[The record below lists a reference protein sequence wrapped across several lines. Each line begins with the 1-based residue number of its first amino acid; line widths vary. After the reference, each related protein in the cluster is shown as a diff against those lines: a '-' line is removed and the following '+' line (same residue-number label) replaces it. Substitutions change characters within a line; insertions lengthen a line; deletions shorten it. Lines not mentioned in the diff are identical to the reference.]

1 MQEIIK
7 LKHPSEVQL
16 DQLIDIWLTSNLEAH
31 NFIDSKYWLDN
42 KKLVRKAFLDAELY
56 VVEIKQR
63 IVGFAGLQD
72 NYIAGIFINNDYRR
86 QGIGHVLLNQ
96 LKQTHAQLTL
106 SVYEKNEAAVQFYL
120 KNAFKKSGQNV
131 DSETGEIEYQ
141 MSWEV

>member
-120 KNAFKKSGQNV
+120 KNGFKKSGQNV

>member
-7 LKHPSEVQL
+7 LKHHSEVQL

-106 SVYEKNEAAVQFYL
+106 SVYEKNEEAVQFYL
-120 KNAFKKSGQNV
+120 KNGFKKSGQNV